1 MRWSVPGLVAVASAL
16 AAPCVVRGANSTTDD
31 RIGVSA
37 DGSTLTGTNGGG
49 GASVSWL
56 HAFNAESL
64 ATVAA
69 EHQVLGGADWTFGSA
84 SGSLA
89 LGAGDSRYTL
99 YGEAH
104 EGAGDDGPLAFHY
117 SIEAAGVI
125 GTYLHRLSAQLEDR
139 RIDVET
145 THGNLPKFG
154 LSYLLNPRLLTTASY
169 SYSVSGNL
177 GTRLTVGR
185 IDLYNA
191 TVNLLGGF
199 AFGQAAPAV
208 LNLQSGIVI
217 PGRHL
222 TEGFVG
228 LSKPLPRVRG
238 ELTLVADYLN
248 LGGAKRATVTL
259 SYVFHVGAGA
269 AR

>member
-1 MRWSVPGLVAVASAL
+1 MSWTVPGLVAVATAL
-16 AAPCVVRGANSTTDD
+16 GTPCLVFGASSTTDD

-37 DGSTLTGTNGGG
+37 DGATLTGTNGGG

-56 HAFNAESL
+56 HAFNADVL

-69 EHQVLGGADWTFGSA
+69 EHQVLAGADWTFGSVG
-84 SGSLA
+84 GSWG

-104 EGAGDDGPLAFHY
+104 EGAGDDGPRAFHY

-125 GTYLHRLSAQLEDR
+125 GTYFHRLSVQLEDR

-154 LSYLLNPRLLTTASY
+154 LSYLWNPHLLTNVAY
-169 SYSVSGNL
+169 SYTVSGNL
-177 GTRLTVGR
+177 GTRLTAAR
-185 IDLYNA
+185 IDLYGA
-191 TVNLLGGF
+191 AVNLLGGV
-199 AFGQAAPAV
+199 AFGQASPAV
-208 LNLQSGIVI
+208 VNLQSGIVI

-222 TEGFVG
+222 HEGFVG
-228 LSKPLPRVRG
+228 VSKPLPRARG
-238 ELTLVADYLN
+238 ELTLVADYLD
-248 LGGAKRATVTL
+248 LGGIKRATVTL
-259 SYVFHVGAGA
+259 SYIFHVGAGA
-269 AR
+269 AQ